1 MTPRA
6 LFRSVAIAEAGT
18 WILLLVGMYLKY
30 VTETTEVLVSIAGPI
45 HGFVFL
51 TYLVSTSFVWV
62 NQRWSAGTG
71 LLGLLAGVVP
81 LATVPFDW
89 WLERK
94 RKLDGGWRLAPGK
107 DRPTGA
113 VENLQAWVLRN
124 PLTAALVA
132 IVGVSVVFAALLII
146 GPPVRVS

>member
-30 VTETTEVLVSIAGPI
+30 IAESTDVLVSIAGPI

-94 RKLDGGWRLAPGK
+94 GKLDGGWRLAPDK
-107 DRPTGA
+107 DRPAG
-113 VENLQAWVLRN
+113 VIENLQAWVLRN

-146 GPPVRVS
+146 GPPVQVS